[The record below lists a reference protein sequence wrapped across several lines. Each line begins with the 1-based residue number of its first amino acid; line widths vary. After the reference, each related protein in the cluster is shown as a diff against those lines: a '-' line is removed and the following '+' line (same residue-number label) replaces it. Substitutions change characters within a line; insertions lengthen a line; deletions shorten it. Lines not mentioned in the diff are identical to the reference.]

1 MLTSAGVGELRPP
14 QEAQVAGPRPSGLGV
29 AKAQPGTEVVGVK
42 RFLPVDRVVAGG
54 VVGAAHP
61 DLRARRASTAE
72 CRCRRRRPS
81 RRTGGALHAAG
92 RPQRPR
98 PVRSVAGQA
107 RGAGRHVCGLR
118 TGWSCPGP
126 PPFTSRAVTRK
137 ARPARAEARGRAEA
151 HTAPGLPAHVCS
163 RASGAVSWAPG
174 APFHTARPGPIVSCL
189 ALGAPQGSTRRGD
202 GAVCQE
208 TWAPAWSRPCVPT
221 VGRAIAYQAPQDP
234 AQPRD
239 RAVLP
244 LGCRGPREPPGS
256 LTPVLVGLRLGSV
269 CVPPTGPSMD

>member
-1 MLTSAGVGELRPP
+1 MPAETPLAENGR
-14 QEAQVAGPRPSGLGV
+14 
-29 AKAQPGTEVVGVK
+29 
-42 RFLPVDRVVAGG
+42 
-54 VVGAAHP
+54 
-61 DLRARRASTAE
+61 ST
-72 CRCRRRRPS
+72 
-81 RRTGGALHAAG
+81 
-92 RPQRPR
+92 
-98 PVRSVAGQA
+98 
-107 RGAGRHVCGLR
+107 
-118 TGWSCPGP
+118 
-126 PPFTSRAVTRK
+126 
-137 ARPARAEARGRAEA
+137 ARGRASAAPPPRALGRGPSTGSRPARLWPPHRVVLPRTPTLHLARGDADGAACTCRGTREGGGSHGTRLARTRVLTRTRGA
-151 HTAPGLPAHVCS
+151 HGLVVPCPGPLGH
-163 RASGAVSWAPG
+163 
-174 APFHTARPGPIVSCL
+174 PFNTARPGPIVSRL

-256 LTPVLVGLRLGSV
+256 LTPVPVGLRLGSV